1 MKVAVSI
8 YSKTE
13 SNVAGFL
20 RTTEYNNEYTFGQTS
35 RFCSSD
41 SFTYNLLKF

>member
-20 RTTEYNNEYTFGQTS
+20 GTTEYNEYIFGQTS

>member
-1 MKVAVSI
+1 MAVAVSI

-20 RTTEYNNEYTFGQTS
+20 GTTEYNNECTFGQT
-35 RFCSSD
+35 SSD
-41 SFTYNLLKF
+41 SFTYNLLNF